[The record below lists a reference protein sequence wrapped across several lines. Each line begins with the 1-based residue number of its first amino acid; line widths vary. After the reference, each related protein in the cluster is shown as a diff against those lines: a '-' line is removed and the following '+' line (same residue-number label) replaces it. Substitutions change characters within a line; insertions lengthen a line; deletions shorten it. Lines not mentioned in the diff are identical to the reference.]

1 MTAGDRESR
10 ETEGKP
16 YGRALW
22 PPETKAK
29 LFAFVK
35 ETTAVVK
42 ATTGI
47 LERVGSVKS
56 DATIALYRRLA
67 RSRVQVTAKGAG
79 RLMDGVTAQSWHTT
93 RAAVLYQLA
102 DECRRWRGVT
112 DRTLD
117 LAEAVDAAKRARHAV
132 LAYRQVLAMT
142 RPEPEKP
149 RRSKRST
156 LPRMRWQRVAFDA
169 ATKGQRA
176 AVAVMW
182 ATGCRPA
189 EIERGVTIRRDG
201 DALVIEIPGAKVT
214 AGKGQPIRRIAV
226 DPASEVG
233 RIIAMMLGNR
243 QGARVQRKA
252 KRIAADFVDIRRR
265 SGLGAISAYSFRHQ
279 SASDMKGRG
288 DDPVKIAEALGHAST
303 RTQSRYGS
311 PSKGHKGG
319 PIIGAEATREV
330 RIGRDPA
337 AAPATSE
344 GLTSMPGRRPWE
356 V

>member
-1 MTAGDRESR
+1 
-10 ETEGKP
+10 
-16 YGRALW
+16 
-22 PPETKAK
+22 
-29 LFAFVK
+29 
-35 ETTAVVK
+35 
-42 ATTGI
+42 
-47 LERVGSVKS
+47 
-56 DATIALYRRLA
+56 
-67 RSRVQVTAKGAG
+67 
-79 RLMDGVTAQSWHTT
+79 
-93 RAAVLYQLA
+93 
-102 DECRRWRGVT
+102 
-112 DRTLD
+112 
-117 LAEAVDAAKRARHAV
+117 
-132 LAYRQVLAMT
+132 
-142 RPEPEKP
+142 
-149 RRSKRST
+149 
-156 LPRMRWQRVAFDA
+156 
-169 ATKGQRA
+169 
-176 AVAVMW
+176 MW

-201 DALVIEIPGAKVT
+201 DALAIEIPGAKVT
-214 AGKGQPIRRIAV
+214 ADKGQPIRRIAV

-288 DDPVKIAEALGHAST
+288 DDPVKIAEALGHASI

-311 PSKGHKGG
+311 PSKGHKGRADHRRG
-319 PIIGAEATREV
+319 GHWEV

>member
-47 LERVGSVKS
+47 LEQVGSVKS

-169 ATKGQRA
+169 ATRGNVPLWLLCGLPDAGPQRSSA
-176 AVAVMW
+176 GSRSGVMVMPW
-182 ATGCRPA
+182 SSKYRA
-189 EIERGVTIRRDG
+189 RRSRQ
-201 DALVIEIPGAKVT
+201 T
-214 AGKGQPIRRIAV
+214 R
-226 DPASEVG
+226 
-233 RIIAMMLGNR
+233 GNR
-243 QGARVQRKA
+243 
-252 KRIAADFVDIRRR
+252 
-265 SGLGAISAYSFRHQ
+265 SA
-279 SASDMKGRG
+279 
-288 DDPVKIAEALGHAST
+288 
-303 RTQSRYGS
+303 GS
-311 PSKGHKGG
+311 PS
-319 PIIGAEATREV
+319 I
-330 RIGRDPA
+330 
-337 AAPATSE
+337 
-344 GLTSMPGRRPWE
+344 RPPKWAGSSR
-356 V
+356 

>member
-1 MTAGDRESR
+1 
-10 ETEGKP
+10 
-16 YGRALW
+16 
-22 PPETKAK
+22 
-29 LFAFVK
+29 VK
-35 ETTAVVK
+35 ERPQPSSK

-47 LERVGSVKS
+47 LE
-56 DATIALYRRLA
+56 
-67 RSRVQVTAKGAG
+67 AG
-79 RLMDGVTAQSWHTT
+79 RFGKERCHHRSLPTAREKPRSGHGEGRGASHGRRDGPELAHDSGGG
-93 RAAVLYQLA
+93 ALPAA

-142 RPEPEKP
+142 RPEPEKS
-149 RRSKRST
+149 RVGRGST

-176 AVAVMW
+176 AVAVNG

-189 EIERGVTIRRDG
+189 EIERAGSRSGVMVMPWSSKYRARRSRQT
-201 DALVIEIPGAKVT
+201 GADL
-214 AGKGQPIRRIAV
+214 PDAV

-265 SGLGAISAYSFRHQ
+265 SGLGRFRLTASGISRLP
-279 SASDMKGRG
+279 DMKGRG
-288 DDPVKIAEALGHAST
+288 DDPVKIAEALGMLST

-311 PSKGHKGG
+311 PLQR
-319 PIIGAEATREV
+319 A
-330 RIGRDPA
+330 
-337 AAPATSE
+337 
-344 GLTSMPGRRPWE
+344 
-356 V
+356 

>member
-1 MTAGDRESR
+1 
-10 ETEGKP
+10 
-16 YGRALW
+16 
-22 PPETKAK
+22 
-29 LFAFVK
+29 
-35 ETTAVVK
+35 
-42 ATTGI
+42 
-47 LERVGSVKS
+47 
-56 DATIALYRRLA
+56 
-67 RSRVQVTAKGAG
+67 
-79 RLMDGVTAQSWHTT
+79 MDGVTAQSWHTT

-214 AGKGQPIRRIAV
+214 ADR
-226 DPASEVG
+226 
-233 RIIAMMLGNR
+233 GNR
-243 QGARVQRKA
+243 
-252 KRIAADFVDIRRR
+252 
-265 SGLGAISAYSFRHQ
+265 SA
-279 SASDMKGRG
+279 
-288 DDPVKIAEALGHAST
+288 
-303 RTQSRYGS
+303 GS
-311 PSKGHKGG
+311 PS
-319 PIIGAEATREV
+319 I
-330 RIGRDPA
+330 
-337 AAPATSE
+337 
-344 GLTSMPGRRPWE
+344 RPPKWAGSSR
-356 V
+356 

>member
-1 MTAGDRESR
+1 
-10 ETEGKP
+10 
-16 YGRALW
+16 
-22 PPETKAK
+22 
-29 LFAFVK
+29 
-35 ETTAVVK
+35 
-42 ATTGI
+42 
-47 LERVGSVKS
+47 
-56 DATIALYRRLA
+56 
-67 RSRVQVTAKGAG
+67 
-79 RLMDGVTAQSWHTT
+79 MDGVTAQSWHTT

-201 DALVIEIPGAKVT
+201 DALAIEIPGAKVT
-214 AGKGQPIRRIAV
+214 ADKGQPIRRIAV

-243 QGARVQRKA
+243 QGARVQKESQAHSGRFRGHPPPF
-252 KRIAADFVDIRRR
+252 RIGGDFGLQLQASVGFGHEGEGRR
-265 SGLGAISAYSFRHQ
+265 SGKDRGSSWACFDTHAI
-279 SASDMKGRG
+279 
-288 DDPVKIAEALGHAST
+288 ALRVA
-303 RTQSRYGS
+303 
-311 PSKGHKGG
+311 
-319 PIIGAEATREV
+319 V
-330 RIGRDPA
+330 
-337 AAPATSE
+337 
-344 GLTSMPGRRPWE
+344 
-356 V
+356 